1 MEKYK
6 NKYRIASARAPFWDY
21 RWNAAYF
28 VTICT
33 KNRICWFGK
42 ISNGVM
48 KLSAIGEIV
57 NAEWLKTFKIRP
69 DMNLFMGEYVV
80 MPNHFHA
87 IIGIGENQYN
97 TQREMQRGAQ
107 WWAQRRDAMHSV
119 PTDKTDKTNDNNHPM
134 NQFGPQS
141 KNLASIIRGFKSAVT
156 QKAGQIHP
164 DLAWQPRYYDHI
176 IRNKQSFQKIT
187 TYIKNNPAKWKNDKF
202 HR

>member
-1 MEKYK
+1 MGKYK

-87 IIGIGENQYN
+87 IIDIGENQYN
-97 TQREMQRGAQ
+97 TQREMQRGPNGGPNVGTQCIA
-107 WWAQRRDAMHSV
+107 SLPIK
-119 PTDKTDKTNDNNHPM
+119 PTKPTIT
-134 NQFGPQS
+134 
-141 KNLASIIRGFKSAVT
+141 II
-156 QKAGQIHP
+156 P
-164 DLAWQPRYYDHI
+164 
-176 IRNKQSFQKIT
+176 
-187 TYIKNNPAKWKNDKF
+187 
-202 HR
+202 